1 MKLMSLFFIGLLSLT
16 VIPALG
22 QSMGSG
28 SSGGGGAYVC
38 RSNGEITKSHLVD
51 LWESENID
59 FPWPQLRK
67 TKLNINY
74 TASSWKTILNGALKN
89 LDQIDPNLSNQVRIE
104 IKEIIANIYLLPADV
119 SITVPSDLLTN
130 YFPRGC
136 APEGMMYY
144 ENDFQRVN
152 INKEIFDK
160 LATQTD
166 IAASYLHEAIYKV
179 LRDSKHKHF
188 NSKGTRRLVACLFDK
203 DCYSAKFS
211 YPKDRIVYFCESES
225 FEGYAYPIK
234 ATHSPLAIKDQV
246 WRLAIT
252 RAGDFTPNFL
262 AYKDYVMEPYAT
274 DGSFMGTYNR
284 NLESQG
290 WHESFNYSLLNLD
303 IGLFVTAKNYS
314 HWGLRLDLRG
324 LELKQDGKNLKKSW
338 EESRVNCNL
347 VN

>member
-1 MKLMSLFFIGLLSLT
+1 MKLKSLLVFGWLAMS
-16 VIPALG
+16 VVPAIA

-59 FPWPQLRK
+59 FPWPHLK
-67 TKLNINY
+67 KSKLNINY
-74 TASSWKTILNGALKN
+74 STSSWKTILKGALKN
-89 LDQIDPNLSNQVRIE
+89 LDQVDPNLSKQVKVEIE
-104 IKEIIANIYLLPADV
+104 EIIANQYFLPSGV

-152 INKEIFDK
+152 IDKEIFDK

-179 LRDSKHKHF
+179 LRDSKHKHV

-203 DCYSAKFS
+203 DCYSATSS

-225 FEGYAYPIK
+225 FEGYIYPIK
-234 ATHSPLAIKDQV
+234 PTYSSLASQNQV
-246 WRLAIT
+246 WRVSVK
-252 RAGDFTPNFL
+252 RAGDLKPNF
-262 AYKDYVMEPYAT
+262 AVYKDYVMEPY
-274 DGSFMGTYNR
+274 GNGRNVMGLYNK
-284 NLESQG
+284 NDFQG
-290 WHESFNYSLLNLD
+290 WHDAFNYSPLSFE
-303 IGLFVTAKNYS
+303 IGLFIPSSNDSA
-314 HWGLRLDLRG
+314 
-324 LELKQDGKNLKKSW
+324 
-338 EESRVNCNL
+338 
-347 VN
+347 